1 MLMSSLCQRLASL
14 LHAPLPEISGKRR
27 ECSCAEEADPV
38 ETPFYQ
44 FVGCRDDAGL
54 ICFPYQGKC
63 VIHNVGAVIL
73 QTHTFP
79 FSSFIIWSSCSLS
92 QASTSAVSKKYCWAW
107 YMASRTS
114 CLLSVS
120 TQRRLHSCAS
130 WSWPALMLSASGLRI
145 DTMIAALSRTSSI
158 LLLWPC
164 SSLWSVCREKWKE
177 SFNRV
182 SDFALAYKRNKT
194 MNEDSKVKAGEQE
207 RSK

>member
-1 MLMSSLCQRLASL
+1 MSSLCQRLLHVPPPRNLWEEESL
-14 LHAPLPEISGKRR
+14 FVQRA
-27 ECSCAEEADPV
+27 
-38 ETPFYQ
+38 PFYQ
-44 FVGCRDDAGL
+44 FLGCRDDAGL
-54 ICFPYQGKC
+54 FC
-63 VIHNVGAVIL
+63 V

-145 DTMIAALSRTSSI
+145 DAMIPALSRTSSI

-164 SSLWSVCREKWKE
+164 SSLWSVCREKSKQ
-177 SFNRV
+177 SFNWV
-182 SDFALAYKRNKT
+182 LHFAFAYKRMK
-194 MNEDSKVKAGEQE
+194 NEVSKMKAGEQKKQE
-207 RSK
+207 RAKKNCLKRKHCCRYKYI